1 MCLLFSQLAMSDNFM
16 HGLNPQQQE
25 AVEHMGSPL
34 LVLAGAG
41 SGKTRVITTKVQ
53 WLIQDAGVQPY
64 QITAITF
71 TNKAAKEMKSRVMS
85 LLSKDESRGLTVA
98 TFHTL
103 GLKIIRQ
110 EIKTLKFKPGFT
122 IFDAQDTGTI
132 LKELSHKEVEL
143 DEQETGEE
151 ARWIISRWKNDF
163 VTPEKAFEIATNA
176 EEIRAAK
183 LYKRY
188 QRQMKAYNAL
198 DFDDLI
204 MMPVMLFKQHPEI
217 LEKWQNR
224 VRHLLVDEYQDTNT
238 CQYEMVKMLTGI
250 DGGLTVVGDD
260 DQSIYAWRG
269 AKPENINQL
278 QVDYPNL
285 KVVKLEQNYR
295 STDRILKS
303 ANQLISHN
311 PHLIEK
317 QLWSA
322 LGKGEKIRVMPCR
335 TVEHECEQVISQMM
349 KIHFK
354 EHAKWQDFAI
364 LYRSNHQSRLFE
376 RYLRQNHM
384 PYKITGGTS
393 FFDRAEIKDI
403 LAYMRLIINPDD
415 DAAFLRIVNTPKRSI
430 GVATLEKLGRYA
442 NERHVSLLTASTEM
456 GFKNK
461 VSSRAWQRM
470 GYFSDWIGDLTRQVI
485 EHPPQQTVMR
495 IITDTSYEDW
505 LRNSSQSPK
514 AADMRISNI
523 MELVEWVRTLHD
535 DGDGKEDLADIV
547 SHMSLVDMLE
557 RNEEEEEDDSVTL
570 MTFHSAKGLE
580 FPYVFM
586 IGVEE
591 DLLPHQNSL
600 EGDGIEEERRLTYV
614 GITRAK
620 QRLFISYAKS
630 RNRFGEKLSCEPS
643 RFLEELPTEHLEW
656 EDRIIVSEEDR
667 QATASAYLSE
677 LQDLLSD

>member
-1 MCLLFSQLAMSDNFM
+1 M

-41 SGKTRVITTKVQ
+41 SGKTRVITTKIQ
-53 WLIQDAGVQPY
+53 WLIQQAGVQPY

-71 TNKAAKEMKSRVMS
+71 TNKAAKEMKSRVMG
-85 LLSKDESRGLTVA
+85 LLSKDESKGLTVA

-110 EIKTLKFKPGFT
+110 ELKTLKFKPGFT
-122 IFDAQDTGTI
+122 IFDSQDTGTI
-132 LKELSHKEVEL
+132 LKELTHKEADL
-143 DEQETGEE
+143 DQQDTDGDP
-151 ARWIISRWKNDF
+151 RWIISRWKNDF
-163 VTPEKAFEIATNA
+163 VSPEKAFELATNA

-188 QRQMKAYNAL
+188 QRQMKAYNAV

-204 MMPVMLFKQHPEI
+204 MLPVMLFKEHPEV
-217 LEKWQNR
+217 LEKWQNK
-224 VRHLLVDEYQDTNT
+224 VRYLLVDEYQDTNT
-238 CQYEMVKMLTGI
+238 CQYELVKMLTGI

-278 QVDYPNL
+278 QTDYPTL

-295 STDRILKS
+295 STDRILKA
-303 ANQLISHN
+303 ANTLIAHN
-311 PHLIEK
+311 PHLIDK

-322 LGKGEKIRVMPCR
+322 LGEGEKIRIMPCR

-354 EHAKWQDFAI
+354 EHAKWKDFAI

-376 RYLRQNHM
+376 RFLRQNHM

-393 FFDRAEIKDI
+393 FFERAEVKDI
-403 LAYMRLIINPDD
+403 IAYMRLITNPDD

-430 GVATLEKLGRYA
+430 GVTTLEKLGRYA
-442 NERHVSLLTASTEM
+442 NERHVSLLAASTEL

-461 VSSRAWQRM
+461 VSSKAWQRM
-470 GYFSDWIGDLTRQVI
+470 GYFSDWIADLARQVLNN
-485 EHPPQQTVMR
+485 PPQQTVMR
-495 IITDTSYEDW
+495 VITDISYEDW

-523 MELVEWVRTLHD
+523 MEIVEWVRKLYD
-535 DGDGKEDLADIV
+535 NGDGKEDLADIV
-547 SHMSLVDMLE
+547 AHMSLVDMLE

-570 MTFHSAKGLE
+570 MTLHSAKGLE

-620 QRLFISYAKS
+620 ERLFISYAKS
-630 RNRFGEKLSCEPS
+630 RDRFGEKLSCEPS
-643 RFLEELPTEHLEW
+643 RFLEELPEEHLEW
-656 EDRIIVSEEDR
+656 EDRIQVSEEDR

-677 LQDLLSD
+677 LQNLLSD

>member
-1 MCLLFSQLAMSDNFM
+1 M

-25 AVEHMGSPL
+25 AVEHMGTPL

-53 WLIQDAGVQPY
+53 WLIQSAGVQPH

-85 LLSKDESRGLTVA
+85 LLSKEESKGLTVA

-110 EIKTLKFKPGFT
+110 EIKTLQFKPGFT
-122 IFDAQDTGTI
+122 IFDSQDTGTI
-132 LKELSHKEVEL
+132 LKELSHKEVDL
-143 DEQETGEE
+143 DEQESLDD

-163 VTPEKAFEIATNA
+163 VTSERAFELATNA
-176 EEIRAAK
+176 DEIRAAK
-183 LYKRY
+183 LYKSY
-188 QRQMKAYNAL
+188 QRQMKAYNAV

-217 LEKWQNR
+217 LEKWQNK

-238 CQYEMVKMLTGI
+238 CQYELVKMLTGV

-278 QVDYPNL
+278 QIDYPNL

-295 STDRILKS
+295 STERILKA
-303 ANQLISHN
+303 ANHLIANN

-322 LGKGEKIRVMPCR
+322 LGEGEKIRIIPCR

-354 EHAKWQDFAI
+354 EHAKWKDFAI

-393 FFDRAEIKDI
+393 FFERAEVKDI
-403 LAYMRLIINPDD
+403 LAYMRLVINPDD

-430 GVATLEKLGRYA
+430 GVTTLEKLGRYA

-470 GYFSDWIGDLTRQVI
+470 GYFSDWIAELSRQVI
-485 EHPPQQTVMR
+485 DNPPQQTVMR
-495 IITDTSYEDW
+495 IITDISYEDW

-514 AADMRISNI
+514 AADMRISNV
-523 MELVEWVRTLHD
+523 MEVVEWVRTLYD
-535 DGDGKEDLADIV
+535 DGDGKEDLAEIV
-547 SHMSLVDMLE
+547 SHMALVDMLE

-570 MTFHSAKGLE
+570 MTLHSAKGLE

-620 QRLFISYAKS
+620 QRLFMSYAKS

-656 EDRIIVSEEDR
+656 EDRIEVSEEDR